1 MDILSCLVGVM
12 LFLVIYTVLELGSTT
27 FQAAIPV
34 VRDTPAEAERVV
46 VLAENDVVR
55 VLDVARP
62 IDELLSGFEIVETFA
77 EVPVFVAANRRRP
90 FDEYFR
96 YTLLYEERLAVDLLG
111 TLDLRV
117 EERGGAVGD
126 SIHQLDESSRYVRAI
141 ESLDPAESW
150 LAFVVDSMS
159 VDVFR
164 RARELAS
171 ARGFAVR
178 WDPGTLD
185 FPLTFALYRD
195 GGEDWFGTTPD
206 VDKPLR

>member
-27 FQAAIPV
+27 YQAAIPV

-77 EVPVFVAANRRRP
+77 EVPVFVNANRRKP
-90 FDEYFR
+90 VDEFFR
-96 YTLLYEERLAVDLLG
+96 YTLLYEQRLSSNLLE

-117 EERGGAVGD
+117 EERAGIVGD
-126 SIHQLDESSRYVRAI
+126 SIHQLDETSRYVRAI
-141 ESLDPAESW
+141 EGLDPTESW
-150 LAFVVDSMS
+150 LAFVVDTTS

-164 RARELAS
+164 RARELAT
-171 ARGFAVR
+171 AMGFAVR
-178 WDPGTLD
+178 WDPGSLD
-185 FPLTFALYRD
+185 FPLTFTLSRD
-195 GGEDWFGTTPD
+195 AGDEWFSTTTD